1 MTRAKKG
8 FIIGAIGTACNL
20 ILAVTKIIIGII
32 SGSIA
37 IQTDA
42 VNNLGDVLST
52 VAVAVSFVISGKKA
66 DKEHPFGHGRLEYAV
81 SFAIAIIIIVI
92 AIEFVISSV
101 KRIMSPVEVVFSWPF
116 FIVIA
121 AGIAVK
127 LGMGIFYHIANKS
140 LDSPTIRASKL
151 DSFQDVLITSAT
163 LVSFAVSRFT
173 SVPLDAIFALAIA
186 ALIFAN
192 GIKLVKSTMDTIIG
206 GSGDKFLSSKI
217 MSFIMSQPNII
228 GAHDL
233 LLHDYGPGRSIAS
246 VHAEMPSD
254 LSLNDAHRIIDE
266 IEKNT
271 LAELG
276 VDLVVHIDPV
286 DMNDKLSRNYKLLV
300 RKKLHELNP
309 SLSFHDFRVDSVLKI
324 ISIDIVIPYGLNID
338 EKYIV
343 EELKKL
349 NFNDFCF
356 ECMIDYQ

>member
-8 FIIGAIGTACNL
+8 FIVGVVGAACNL
-20 ILAVTKIIIGII
+20 LLAVTKIIIGIM

-52 VAVAVSFVISGKKA
+52 TAVAASFIVSGKKA
-66 DKEHPFGHGRLEYAV
+66 DKQHPFGHGRLEYAV

-101 KRIMSPVEVVFSWPF
+101 KRIMEPAPVVFSWSF

-121 AGIAVK
+121 ASIVVK
-127 LGMGIFYHIANKS
+127 LAMGIFYHITNKS
-140 LDSPTIRASKL
+140 LDSPTIHASKL
-151 DSFQDVLITSAT
+151 DSFQDALITSAT
-163 LVSFAVSRFT
+163 LISFAVSQFT
-173 SVPLDAIFALAIA
+173 AIPLDAIFALAIA
-186 ALIFAN
+186 ALIFVN

-217 MSFIMSQPNII
+217 MSFIMSQPQIV

-246 VHAEMPSD
+246 VHAEMPST

-266 IEKNT
+266 IEKDT

-276 VDLVVHIDPV
+276 VDLVMHIDPV
-286 DMNDKLSRNYKLLV
+286 DMDDKLSRNYKLLV
-300 RKKLHELNP
+300 RKKLYDLNP
-309 SLSFHDFRVDSVLKI
+309 ALSFHDFRVDTVLKI
-324 ISIDIVIPYGLNID
+324 ISIDVVIPYGLEID
-338 EKYIV
+338 EKYLV
-343 EELKKL
+343 AELKKL
-349 NFNDFCF
+349 DFGDFCF
-356 ECMIDYQ
+356 ECTIDYQ